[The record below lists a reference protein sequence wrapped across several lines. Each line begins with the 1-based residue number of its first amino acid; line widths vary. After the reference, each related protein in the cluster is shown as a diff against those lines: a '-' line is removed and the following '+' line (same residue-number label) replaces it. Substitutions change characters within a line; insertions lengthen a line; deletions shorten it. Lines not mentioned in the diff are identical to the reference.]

1 MTAFLRAARLE
12 DVPQLLAFMREFYA
26 ESQYTLD
33 TERAQIVFTQLLADE
48 RLGRVWLVEQDR
60 STVGY
65 VVVAFVFSMEYGGL
79 NAVVDDLFIQPTS
92 RHQGL
97 GRTAISQVIESCRAQ
112 GVRALHL
119 ETEAANGAAMR
130 LYRRAGFRESGRQL
144 MTLRLEAPLHIEEPT
159 PRS

>member
-1 MTAFLRAARLE
+1 MSAAIRAAIVE
-12 DVPQLLAFMREFYA
+12 DVPQLVELMREFYA

-33 TERAQIVFTQLLADE
+33 AERAEMVFTQLLADD

-65 VVVAFVFSMEYGGL
+65 IVITFVFSMEYGGL
-79 NAVVDDLFIQPTS
+79 NAVVDDLFIRPTA

-97 GRTAISQVIESCRAQ
+97 GHTVMLQAIESCRAQ

-119 ETEAANGAAMR
+119 ETEPANGAAMR
-130 LYRRAGFRESGRQL
+130 LYRRVGFKESGRQL
-144 MTLRLEAPLHIEEPT
+144 MTLRLDAPLHVE
-159 PRS
+159 